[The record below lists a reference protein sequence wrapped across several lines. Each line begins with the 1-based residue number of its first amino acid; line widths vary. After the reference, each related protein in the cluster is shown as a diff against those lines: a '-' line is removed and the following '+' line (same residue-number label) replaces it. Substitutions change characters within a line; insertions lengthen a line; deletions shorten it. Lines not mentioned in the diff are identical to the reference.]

1 MKILHISGAK
11 AWGGNEQ
18 QLIYSIP
25 ELNKL
30 EIENVVFGIKDTVLE
45 KLCVEN
51 NIAFIPAKD
60 RKLVK
65 FSNYKQFKE
74 LVREIKPDLIH
85 LHTSNSL
92 TFYVLSN
99 LFLKLNA
106 KVVFSKKAISAS
118 SSFISKF
125 KYNSKAIDAVFCV
138 SNAVKN
144 NFSEVLSPSNKP
156 KLTVVPDCVPLEIL
170 NKNTGVNLRE
180 KYNVAEGKF
189 IIGNIANHTTAKD
202 LETLVNT
209 ADYLV
214 NVLNK
219 KDVVFFQIGNFSK
232 RTDDYVK
239 LVAEKNLQ
247 EYVIF
252 TNTIED
258 ASSLNKQFNVFLM
271 TSQREGGPT
280 SVLEAMLIG
289 APVVSTHVGIVPE
302 VITSGN
308 NGFISPIKDFKN
320 LAENINLLLNDVNL
334 QKEFVEKGKMT
345 INNGFIAPVIARKTA
360 DAYKKIINS

>member
-18 QLIYSIP
+18 QLVYCIP

-30 EIENVVFGIKDTVLE
+30 EVENVVFGIKDTVLE
-45 KLCVEN
+45 KLSLEN
-51 NIAFIPAKD
+51 NISFIPAQD

-74 LVREIKPDLIH
+74 VVKAVQPDLIH

-118 SSFISKF
+118 SSFVSKF

-144 NFSEVLSPSNKP
+144 NFAEVLSVLNKP

-170 NKNTGVNLRE
+170 KKNPSVNLRE
-180 KYNVAEGKF
+180 KYNIAEDKF
-189 IIGNIANHTTAKD
+189 IIGNIANHTDAKD
-202 LETLVNT
+202 IVTLINT

-214 NVLNK
+214 NVLNR
-219 KDVVFFQIGNFSK
+219 KDLVFFQIGNFSK
-232 RTDDYVK
+232 RTDEYLK
-239 LVAEKNLQ
+239 LAAQKNLTDN
-247 EYVIF
+247 VIF

-258 ASSLNKQFNVFLM
+258 ASGLNKQFDVFLM

-289 APVVSTHVGIVPE
+289 APVVSTKVGIVPE
-302 VITSGN
+302 VITDGI
-308 NGFISPIKDFKN
+308 NGFISPIKDFKS
-320 LAENINLLLNDVNL
+320 LGDNIDKLLNDNEL
-334 QKEFVEKGKMT
+334 RASFIEKGKIA
-345 INNGFIAPVIARKTA
+345 INEGFIAPVIAKKTA
-360 DAYKKIINS
+360 EAYKKVINS

>member
-1 MKILHISGAK
+1 MKVLHISGAK

-18 QLIYSIP
+18 QLVYCIP

-45 KLCVEN
+45 KLCLEN
-51 NIAFIPAKD
+51 NISFIPAKN

-74 LVREIKPDLIH
+74 LIKDIKPDLIH

-118 SSFISKF
+118 SSFLSNF
-125 KYNSKAIDAVFCV
+125 KYNSKAIHAVFCV
-138 SNAVKN
+138 SNAVKE
-144 NFSEVLSPSNKP
+144 NFAEALSASNKS
-156 KLTVVPDCVPLEIL
+156 KLTVVPDCVPLEIV
-170 NKNTGVNLRE
+170 NKKPKVSLRE
-180 KYNVAEGKF
+180 KYKVAEGRF
-189 IIGNIANHTTAKD
+189 LIGNIANHTEAKD
-202 LETLVNT
+202 LETFVNT

-214 NVLNK
+214 NVLNR
-219 KDVVFFQIGNFSK
+219 KDLVFFQIGDYTK
-232 RTDDYVK
+232 RTNEYLKHVT
-239 LVAEKNLQ
+239 EKNLQ
-247 EYVIF
+247 DYVVF

-258 ASSLNKQFNVFLM
+258 ASALNKEFDVFLM

-289 APVVSTHVGIVPE
+289 VPIVSTNVGIVPE
-302 VITSGN
+302 IITNGV
-308 NGFISPIKDFKN
+308 NGFIAPIKDFKS
-320 LAENINLLLNDVNL
+320 LGDNINLLLRDKNL
-334 QKEFVEKGKMT
+334 QNSFVENGKFAVKK
-345 INNGFIAPVIARKTA
+345 GFIAPVIARNTA
-360 DAYKKIINS
+360 EAYTTLINS